1 MQTVF
6 KQWRGKKYIRRISFI
21 DPEEMFFV
29 TEQEKCACGLPYDT
43 LFAGREE
50 AHLACADLCYDYN
63 HTRPSDLAARET
75 IIRTLFGK
83 TGERFYIEPNL
94 FCGFGFNIEIGENFF
109 MNNNGVLVDP
119 GKIIF
124 GDNVFIGPNCSFYTA
139 LHPLDAA
146 LRNQNLEIALPIHV
160 GSDVWFGGNCVVL
173 PGVTI
178 GSNVV
183 IGAGSLVNHDIPDG
197 VVAFGNPCKVR
208 RAITSADREP
218 YSRHLAD

>member
-1 MQTVF
+1 M
-6 KQWRGKKYIRRISFI
+6 
-21 DPEEMFFV
+21 
-29 TEQEKCACGLPYDT
+29 TEQEKCASGLPYST
-43 LFAGREE
+43 LFTGREE

-63 HTRPSDLAARET
+63 HTKPSNLAGRES
-75 IIRTLFGK
+75 IIRRLFGK
-83 TGERFYIEPNL
+83 TGAHFYIEPNL
-94 FCGFGFNIEIGENFF
+94 FCGFGCNIEIGENFF

-119 GKIIF
+119 GKIVF

-160 GSDVWFGGNCVVL
+160 GHDVWFGGNCVVL

-183 IGAGSLVNHDIPDG
+183 IGAGSVVNHDIPDG
-197 VVAFGNPCKVR
+197 VVAFGNPCRVR
-208 RAITSADREP
+208 RVITAADREP
-218 YSRHLAD
+218 YCNHSID